1 VEEQLGVQFPESYRW
16 FLKEYGGGGAGI
28 NLESLPGVLNYT
40 VRSKRFNIPEGF
52 VIIMNCDEYSY
63 CLDNKN
69 MVNGECPVVNWCFYE
84 PAVYKRA
91 NSFYEFLLDEI
102 ENAIDNDWWGEEDE

>member
-1 VEEQLGVQFPESYRW
+1 
-16 FLKEYGGGGAGI
+16 
-28 NLESLPGVLNYT
+28 
-40 VRSKRFNIPEGF
+40 
-52 VIIMNCDEYSY
+52 
-63 CLDNKN
+63 